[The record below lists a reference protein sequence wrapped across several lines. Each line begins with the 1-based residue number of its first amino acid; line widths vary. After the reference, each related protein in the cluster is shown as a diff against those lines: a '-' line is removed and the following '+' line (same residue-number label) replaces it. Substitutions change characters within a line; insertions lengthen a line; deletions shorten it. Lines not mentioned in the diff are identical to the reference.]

1 MVDRGL
7 AQLPGVDWKIAHRL
21 ADATFGRDGET
32 QFDAFLNA
40 VFDWLGKALRR
51 NLQSPAQA
59 YPYAVA
65 WETLER
71 DARDLQIFNL
81 DKRAFVLLVFSTLAE
96 AEGAPRAAC

>member
-1 MVDRGL
+1 M
-7 AQLPGVDWKIAHRL
+7 PKIDWKIAHKL
-21 ADATFGRDGET
+21 ADATSGRDGET

-40 VFDWLGKALRR
+40 VFAWLGHALRQ

-59 YPYAVA
+59 HPYAVA
-65 WETLER
+65 WEALER

-96 AEGAPRAAC
+96 AESAARAVC